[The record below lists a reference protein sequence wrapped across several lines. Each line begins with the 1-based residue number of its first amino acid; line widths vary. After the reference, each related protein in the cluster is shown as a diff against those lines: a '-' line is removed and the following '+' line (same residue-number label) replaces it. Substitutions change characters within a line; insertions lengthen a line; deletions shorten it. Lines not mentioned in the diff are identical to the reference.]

1 MANLSQ
7 NMMQKTDLRQEQT
20 ISAQQIQSLDL
31 LHATA
36 LELQNLISQA
46 MEQNPVLEIEEQD
59 FDSFP
64 QEDPLR
70 QDAPPEQDPEDM
82 KEAMEQVLQLAAEG
96 NNPEELNMPRDLSDE
111 AEERRNRFFESVAD
125 VENLWDHLSSQ
136 LRLSECSKREKEIA
150 ELIIEGIDETGY
162 LRTHPADI
170 AMMGNCS
177 MEEVESALK
186 LVQSFDPPGIGA
198 RDLKECLLLQIEE
211 KDPDADDLKTMICD
225 HLEDIAKNRLSLIGS
240 KMELPPEA
248 VQILVGKIRKMN
260 PFPGGNVIQ
269 NAAHYV
275 IPEAEIVPEKDGFKV
290 IVQEREIPRL
300 RISEYYEEMLNNPET
315 QQEAREYLAKKIQD
329 ARELMDSLEK
339 RKTTIGKIAE
349 LIASEQFDFLKNG
362 VESLHPM
369 TMKLIADKLNLSEST
384 VSRAISNKYIRT
396 PQGVFEF
403 KYFFSGGFTTEDGSS
418 ISSKSVKELIRELV
432 DGEDPRKPLSDSKL
446 TDLLSARGIE
456 IRRRTVAKYR
466 EELGIQASHLRKVII

>member
-1 MANLSQ
+1 M
-7 NMMQKTDLRQEQT
+7 
-20 ISAQQIQSLDL
+20 
-31 LHATA
+31 
-36 LELQNLISQA
+36 
-46 MEQNPVLEIEEQD
+46 
-59 FDSFP
+59 
-64 QEDPLR
+64 
-70 QDAPPEQDPEDM
+70 
-82 KEAMEQVLQLAAEG
+82 
-96 NNPEELNMPRDLSDE
+96 
-111 AEERRNRFFESVAD
+111 
-125 VENLWDHLSSQ
+125 
-136 LRLSECSKREKEIA
+136 
-150 ELIIEGIDETGY
+150 
-162 LRTHPADI
+162 
-170 AMMGNCS
+170 
-177 MEEVESALK
+177 
-186 LVQSFDPPGIGA
+186 
-198 RDLKECLLLQIEE
+198 
-211 KDPDADDLKTMICD
+211 
-225 HLEDIAKNRLSLIGS
+225 
-240 KMELPPEA
+240 
-248 VQILVGKIRKMN
+248 
-260 PFPGGNVIQ
+260 
-269 NAAHYV
+269 
-275 IPEAEIVPEKDGFKV
+275 